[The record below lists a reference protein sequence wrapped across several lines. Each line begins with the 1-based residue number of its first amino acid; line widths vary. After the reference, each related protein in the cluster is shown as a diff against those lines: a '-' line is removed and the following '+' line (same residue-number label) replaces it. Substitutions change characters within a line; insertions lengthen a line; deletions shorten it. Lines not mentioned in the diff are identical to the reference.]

1 MVCSLLLRQFHLEV
15 LTQRVLRARPA
26 PAAQRTQSWAGRHS
40 RGVTCSWQ
48 ADPLASF
55 AYCPTSAPNKS
66 VVHGSTV
73 QSGHGCDTATR
84 TRVTIRDNRKASDS
98 TDVINY
104 FLQAVSPENASTG
117 EWKVA
122 DKENCSDIDTA
133 ILNVTQQAAN
143 WTSSVSN
150 ISSVEIRAYIVFADR
165 SAVFKAVTLNKAP
178 ETTTLPT
185 STTHNSVPVVQSSS
199 FFIAVIQLPLLL
211 VTSRL
216 LS

>member
-1 MVCSLLLRQFHLEV
+1 MRYRRDLLPGSSGLAYRQ
-15 LTQRVLRARPA
+15 
-26 PAAQRTQSWAGRHS
+26 
-40 RGVTCSWQ
+40 
-48 ADPLASF
+48 
-55 AYCPTSAPNKS
+55 
-66 VVHGSTV
+66 
-73 QSGHGCDTATR
+73 
-84 TRVTIRDNRKASDS
+84 VTIRDNRKASDS